1 MTQTA
6 KTYGIGELS
15 VIVGGFL
22 MEGIENISVEF
33 PNDKASSFIDGSGN
47 ITRILNAGH
56 KYCEVTIALS
66 QTSESN
72 LEMQNLYDTDAIIPV
87 IVKDQNGNSQ
97 FTVGEAFFMA
107 RPNSEFSKEDQNNRE
122 WKLVGIAEIAIEG
135 GN

>member
-1 MTQTA
+1 MAQTA

-22 MEGIENISVEF
+22 MEGIESVTVEF

-56 KYCEVTIALS
+56 KYCEISIAIS

-72 LEMQNLYDTDAIIPV
+72 LEMQNLFDTDAIIPV
-87 IVKDQNGNSQ
+87 IVKDQRGNSQ
-97 FTVGEAFFMA
+97 FTVGEAFFIA
-107 RPNSEFSKEDQNNRE
+107 RPTAEFSKEDLNNRE
-122 WKLVGIAEIAIEG
+122 WKLAGIAEVAIEG